1 MQKGNP
7 GEFRALA
14 GVDYSKVLDRQV
26 GDKRFEREKPGA
38 ACSSSSS
45 SVAKPGAS
53 SSTYDAFQRLA
64 AGIDGRTLAEK
75 IADPNRPTWEQY
87 KQDNEDKL
95 NMVGGD
101 VKKMA
106 EYRSQL
112 DREREERLRL
122 GRHFK
127 SDSQSSVD
135 DNDTDSSH
143 DSLQKKSKKRKRD
156 KKDKKSSKKSK
167 KDKKSSSSKKH
178 KKSKSD
184 NHNHNHNNSS
194 SGSEN

>member
-1 MQKGNP
+1 MHKGNP

-38 ACSSSSS
+38 ASTSSSSA
-45 SVAKPGAS
+45 AKPGAS

-106 EYRSQL
+106 EYRQQL

-127 SDSQSSVD
+127 SDSQSSAD
-135 DNDTDSSH
+135 DSDSDSSEESH
-143 DSLQKKSKKRKRD
+143 KKSKKRKRD
-156 KKDKKSSKKSK
+156 SKKDKKSSKKSK
-167 KDKKSSSSKKH
+167 KDKKSHKKH
-178 KKSKSD
+178 KKDK
-184 NHNHNHNNSS
+184 
-194 SGSEN
+194 SGSHGKDDNSTGSED

>member
-1 MQKGNP
+1 MHKGNS
-7 GEFRALA
+7 GEFRPLV

-38 ACSSSSS
+38 AFTSSSSS
-45 SVAKPGAS
+45 AKPVAF

-64 AGIDGRTLAEK
+64 IGIDGRTLAEK

-87 KQDNEDKL
+87 KQDNGDKL
-95 NMVGGD
+95 NMIGAD

-106 EYRSQL
+106 EYRQQL

-127 SDSQSSVD
+127 SDSHSEVEESD
-135 DNDTDSSH
+135 SDTSQNS
-143 DSLQKKSKKRKRD
+143 QKKSKKRKRE
-156 KKDKKSSKKSK
+156 KKEKKTSKKSK
-167 KDKKSSSSKKH
+167 KEQKSHKKH
-178 KKSKSD
+178 KKSKGESHD
-184 NHNHNHNNSS
+184 KDRNSS
-194 SGSEN
+194 ESED